1 MIKIKFQWYG
11 SDEHLNLFI
20 EILEKEYTILSISDI
35 KENGRTRNLFRY
47 VFIECKL
54 KKEVVHL
61 IENANER

>member
-11 SDEHLNLFI
+11 SDEHLDLFI
-20 EILEKEYTILSISDI
+20 ETLEKDYIVLSISDI

-47 VFIECKL
+47 VFIDCKL
-54 KKEVVHL
+54 KEKVVHL